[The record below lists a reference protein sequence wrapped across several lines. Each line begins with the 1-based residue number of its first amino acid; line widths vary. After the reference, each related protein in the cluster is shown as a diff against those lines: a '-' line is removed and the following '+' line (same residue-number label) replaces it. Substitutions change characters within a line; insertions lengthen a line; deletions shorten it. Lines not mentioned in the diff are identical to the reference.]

1 MTIHISKDVE
11 NAINAA
17 VRSGQFASADEM
29 VAKLVWD
36 YARTHPVQQPAQPV
50 ESGAKPNLGS
60 IGAMRTFDMRASISW
75 WSDSGWGRVT
85 AGRSRG
91 PGSA

>member
-1 MTIHISKDVE
+1 MTIHVSKDVE

-36 YARTHPVQQPAQPV
+36 YARSHPVQQPAQPV
-50 ESGAKPNLGS
+50 GSGAKPNLGS
-60 IGAMRTFDMRASISW
+60 IGAMR
-75 WSDSGWGRVT
+75 DSADELDEIVADAYRKRREETWRELDL
-85 AGRSRG
+85 
-91 PGSA
+91 